1 MQRVLIAG
9 VAARLMAGTWLVF
22 WQNEANKDIAFPAAP
37 SPAALFDK
45 LPQADTKA
53 PAFGTAPPTSPK
65 APKASREEFRIS
77 TTVTSSSLF
86 RASK

>member
-9 VAARLMAGTWLVF
+9 VAARLMAGTGLVF
-22 WQNEANKDIAFPAAP
+22 WQNEANQEIAIPAAP
-37 SPAALFDK
+37 SPAAIFDK

-53 PAFGTAPPTSPK
+53 PAFGTAPPTSHK